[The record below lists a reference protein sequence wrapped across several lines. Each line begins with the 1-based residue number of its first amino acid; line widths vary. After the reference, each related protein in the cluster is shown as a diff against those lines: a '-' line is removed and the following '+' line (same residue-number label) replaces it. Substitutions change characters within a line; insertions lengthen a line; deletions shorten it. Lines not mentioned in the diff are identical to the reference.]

1 MPTKILTKLQ
11 FQLSFLWGKK
21 NPTSLGTYSL
31 YVVVW
36 IFSMCG
42 LIMQPVCI
50 LYCTVAMVNF
60 QPFLKQMMAGI
71 HSAKSE
77 FKLRDPKDLLTAGAV
92 VEYTWQTLSY
102 LSRNT
107 VLANNCVRSIQ
118 KQQLVLK
125 KRNNSNKI
133 KSPGR
138 KCCRH
143 RVSTL
148 QSRWDDWVSTA
159 MCPTSL
165 RGWIIHQGGWII
177 TAERWRN
184 PYLTVSLAD
193 LV

>member
-1 MPTKILTKLQ
+1 MNFFHVWTHDAAHMHFILHC
-11 FQLSFLWGKK
+11 SHGD
-21 NPTSLGTYSL
+21 
-31 YVVVW
+31 
-36 IFSMCG
+36 
-42 LIMQPVCI
+42 
-50 LYCTVAMVNF
+50 F
-60 QPFLKQMMAGI
+60 QPFIKQMMAGI
-71 HSAKSE
+71 HTAKSE

-92 VEYTWQTLSY
+92 VEYAWQTLSY

-143 RVSTL
+143 RVSAL
-148 QSRWDDWVSTA
+148 QSRWDDWVSIA

-177 TAERWRN
+177 TAEKWRN
-184 PYLTVSLAD
+184 LSHCQPCRSSLEKFENISE
-193 LV
+193 L

>member
-1 MPTKILTKLQ
+1 MPANILTKLQ
-11 FQLSFLWGKK
+11 FQLSFLWGEKPFFFRYLFPLCCSM
-21 NPTSLGTYSL
+21 NIFH
-31 YVVVW
+31 VW
-36 IFSMCG
+36 THNAACMHF
-42 LIMQPVCI
+42 I
-50 LYCTVAMVNF
+50 LHCSHGNF

-77 FKLRDPKDLLTAGAV
+77 LKLRDPKDLLTAGVV
-92 VEYTWQTLSY
+92 VEYTWQALSY

-143 RVSTL
+143 KVSAL
-148 QSRWDDWVSTA
+148 QSR
-159 MCPTSL
+159 
-165 RGWIIHQGGWII
+165 
-177 TAERWRN
+177 
-184 PYLTVSLAD
+184 
-193 LV
+193 